1 MGIQKKLGHSYHG
14 AGSMVKGFV
23 KKTASCGRIAIAV
36 LQLLLLAS
44 CGIFS
49 PRSSEPPPPGSPRVD
64 PFNFSA
70 IMAGTGHD
78 FTQLSLSEYVNLFVE
93 GLIYDDFN
101 SGPSTKLLLISK
113 LQSIETQYA
122 KIKVQWTT
130 GQIWTSADND
140 TMKLSGLKYYIFTDS
155 TSGVPADSGSSNFT
169 VVNNQD
175 WLICQ
180 WTDVPARQGKSFFA
194 P

>member
-1 MGIQKKLGHSYHG
+1 
-14 AGSMVKGFV
+14 MVKRSV
-23 KKTASCGRIAIAV
+23 IKVASSGCFALAV

-49 PRSSEPPPPGSPRVD
+49 PRSSETPEVPGRVD

-70 IMAGTGHD
+70 IMAGTGHT
-78 FTQLSLSEYVNLFVE
+78 FTQLSLSAYENLFVDHDSV
-93 GLIYDDFN
+93 YDDYN
-101 SGPSTKLLLISK
+101 SGLYSKAQLISK
-113 LQSIETQYA
+113 LQTIQTQYEN
-122 KIKVQWTT
+122 IQVQWGA

-140 TMKLSGLKYYIFTDS
+140 TVKLSGLKYYIFTDGN
-155 TSGVPADSGSSNFT
+155 TNGAPADSGSSNFT

-180 WTDVPARQGKSFFA
+180 WTDIPARQGKSFFA